1 MIENLPSVVSA
12 GTELAVPAV
21 ALDDLADL
29 VRLEGLLRKHI
40 DESQAE
46 LDDVQRRI
54 KERMGESESATI
66 DGGEIFTWR
75 RIDGVNETKLKK
87 AYPQIAAAY
96 TDLVEKP
103 VLNKDLLREAKP
115 DIFREFQTRQFKR
128 VG

>member
-1 MIENLPSVVSA
+1 MIDNLPSVVSA
-12 GTELAVPAV
+12 GTEVAVPAV

-54 KERMGESESATI
+54 QDRMGDSESATI
-66 DGGEIFTWR
+66 DGDEMFTWK
-75 RIDGVNETKLKK
+75 RINGLNETKFKK
-87 AYPQIAAAY
+87 AYPQIARAY
-96 TDLVEKP
+96 TDIVEKE
-103 VLNKDLLREAKP
+103 VINKDLLRTAQP
-115 DIFREFQTRQFKR
+115 DIFRQFQTRQFKR